1 MRGSGRRI
9 LDALPPRLRS
19 IRSVWSVLSKPP
31 IPDIL
36 EFGARVTVPLA
47 RGARFVLY
55 LLWPLLVVLVG
66 FAVVVG
72 TMGVL
77 GILDLEF
84 FIRVSPLYAR
94 GLVLTLVATAVILP
108 LSFVVGF
115 FVGWAR
121 ISENPLAY
129 SAATFFV
136 EVLRG
141 TPQLVVLL
149 VGFFVFLP
157 IFVGGLN
164 LANFAFWAGAVAL
177 ALHSAAYQAEIF
189 RNGFQSVPSGQI
201 EAAHAVGLSQWQ
213 TMRTVIFPQAF
224 RVSLPPLGNE
234 FANGVKDSAL
244 LSFLGQLVFLGLL
257 RDFDLTGW
265 GKQIQQLAL
274 SFATLSE
281 AVFNWV
287 FIALGYFVLIYVLTA
302 AMLALERRMQVPGL
316 GEAAA

>member
-1 MRGSGRRI
+1 MERLGRRAV
-9 LDALPPRLRS
+9 LGLTRS
-19 IRSVWSVLSKPP
+19 
-31 IPDIL
+31 
-36 EFGARVTVPLA
+36 
-47 RGARFVLY
+47 ARFILY
-55 LLWPLLVVLVG
+55 TFWPLFLFLIGV
-66 FAVVVG
+66 AVVVG

-77 GILDLEF
+77 GILDLPF
-84 FIRVSPLYAR
+84 FGRVSPLYLR
-94 GLVLTLVATAVILP
+94 GLVLTLVATAVMLP

-121 ISENPLAY
+121 ISENTLAY

-157 IFVGGLN
+157 IFVGGIN
-164 LANFAFWAGAVAL
+164 LTTFAFWAGVVAL

-201 EAAHAVGLSQWQ
+201 EAAHALGLGGWQ

-234 FANGVKDSAL
+234 FANVVKDSAL
-244 LSFLGQLVFLGLL
+244 LSFLGELVFLGFL
-257 RDFDLTGW
+257 RSFDLTGW
-265 GKQIQQLAL
+265 ARQIQQLAVF
-274 SFATLSE
+274 FATVNE
-281 AVFNWV
+281 ALFNWV
-287 FIALGYFVLIYVLTA
+287 LIAIGYFVLIYVLTA
-302 AMLALERRMQVPGL
+302 AMLTLERRMQVPGL
-316 GEAAA
+316 GEAA